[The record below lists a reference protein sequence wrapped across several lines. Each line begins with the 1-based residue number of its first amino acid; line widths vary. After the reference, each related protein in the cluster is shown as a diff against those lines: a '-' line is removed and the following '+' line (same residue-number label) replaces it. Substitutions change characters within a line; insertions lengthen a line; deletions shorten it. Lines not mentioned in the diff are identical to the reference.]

1 MLPGTTTSTSIHD
14 LLDEYARL
22 APDQRS
28 KGSQF
33 ERLVKAFLLNDPTYA
48 DQYNDVWLWSD
59 WPGRAGKPDT
69 GIDLV
74 ASRRDGGLTAI
85 QCKFYGQSKTLQ
97 KADIDSFFTASGKA
111 GFSERLIVSTTD
123 KWSANAEDALTE
135 QQIPTYRIGITDL
148 AESRIDWSEYSFSH
162 PDRVELKPKK
172 RLRPHQRQAL
182 DAVRAGFERHDRG
195 KLVMACGTGKTYTSL
210 KIAEDQVAPGG
221 TVLFLVP
228 SIALLSQMLREWT
241 AEQSVPIRAFA
252 VCSDSKVGKKLEDF
266 SVSDLSFPATTD
278 TPSLVKAYSK
288 GEHGDELT
296 VVFSTYQS
304 IGVVA
309 DAQKAGLPE
318 FDLVICDEAHRT
330 TGVTLA
336 KDAGNESAFVRV
348 HDRDFIKARKR
359 LYMTATPKIFGNA
372 VKTKAAE
379 SSAVLASMD
388 DESLYGPEFHR
399 LGFGEAVERGL
410 LTDYRVL
417 VLAIDEDTIG
427 ENFQQE
433 FAHDG
438 EISIPDAARIVG
450 IYNGLAKRGVAG
462 LGEDEESLL
471 PLKRAVAFSR
481 SIADSKR
488 VRSMLDGYAGGSRL
502 TSAQPAFSTAAEVG
516 EASVAL
522 DDDAHPLVLR
532 SDHVDGSM
540 NVLER
545 NTKLDWLKAET
556 GDDAECRILT
566 NARCLSEGVDVP
578 ALDAVIFLNSRDSQ
592 VDVVQSVG
600 RVMRRAEGKEF
611 GYIIL
616 PIAVPAGVKPEQ
628 ALNDNAK
635 YKVVWDV
642 LRALRAHDERFEAKI
657 ESLDLGRNRDPQVQV
672 IGYGDFA
679 PQTETSGESDAAQPT
694 LDFAQLGAEWR
705 DAIYAKIVEKVGER
719 DYWVRWTKNVAEIAA
734 RQQARIR
741 NLLDANENV
750 RKEFEAFVKGLQD
763 NLNPSVTDKQA
774 IEMLAQHIV
783 TQPIFDALFEGHEFS
798 KRNPVARIMTMMV
811 GTLEEA
817 NVGTET
823 NELDRFYDWVRNTIS
838 GITDPAGKQT
848 IIKRLY
854 QDFFTVAFSSTS
866 ERDGIVYTPNEIVDF
881 ILHSADQ
888 VLHSEFGQS
897 LGDPGIQI
905 LDPFTGTG
913 TFIVNLLRSGLI
925 STDALKHKYENQE
938 IWANEINLL
947 AYYVAAANIE
957 ETYLDVVG
965 GDYTPF
971 PGMVLTDT
979 FQSSEENDQ
988 MDVHGVFSLNNER
1001 VKKQYESKMTVIVGN
1016 PPYSSGQDSAND
1028 NNQNLKYPSLDRRI
1042 EQTYAAL
1049 SDAQLKNSLYD
1060 SYLRAIRWATDRIG
1074 DRGVVAFVTNGG
1086 YIDGNT
1092 AAGVRK
1098 SLIAEYSS
1106 LYIFN
1111 LRGNQRTAG
1120 EQSRREGGKIFD
1132 SGSRA
1137 TVAIAVLVKN
1147 PVAGEHGVLNYR
1159 DIGDYLTR
1167 NDKLSQIGDARGLKN
1182 VHWSA
1187 IHANDAGDWINQRV
1201 DEFAVFSSLADTEPM
1216 RQTVFS
1222 DYSNGAST
1230 GRDAWVYGSSRLEL
1244 SARVQGAI
1252 EFFNNRDDVLDRD
1265 PTKFSWTSTLER
1277 RAARP
1282 LQLQWDPKKLVE
1294 ATYRPFQ
1301 RQLLYM
1307 DAHLIERRGRV
1318 LSAWPTVSAHNEAIL
1333 VITPRAGAEFAA
1345 IAISAI
1351 PDLSYFT
1358 YTAQFFPR
1366 YTYRAVENSGLDI
1379 FGDQGDSG
1387 YERIDN
1393 VTDEILDEYRR
1404 LYGAAVTKDAIFDF
1418 VYGFLHSPEYRER
1431 YASDLKKMLP
1441 RIPKLQNA
1449 EDFWAFSRAG
1459 AELSE
1464 LHIGYEEVEP
1474 YPLQVSI
1481 RPSAESTSGDLSP
1494 EILRVEKMKYAGKP
1508 GAWDKTTVIYN
1519 EHITLS
1525 GIPLEAQ
1532 EYMLGSRS
1540 ALDWIIERYRV
1551 RVDKASGIRND
1562 PNDWGLE
1569 HGDPEYILNLVKR
1582 IVTVSLKTVQIINSL
1597 PALAIREEQ

>member
-1 MLPGTTTSTSIHD
+1 MLPDATSPTSIYD

-33 ERLVKAFLLNDPTYA
+33 ERLIKAFLLSDPPYA
-48 DQYNDVWLWSD
+48 DQYADVWLWSE
-59 WPGRAGKPDT
+59 WPGRDGKPDT

-74 ASRRDGGLTAI
+74 AERRDGGFTAI
-85 QCKFYGQSKTLQ
+85 QCKFYDPAHTLQ

-111 GFSERLIVSTTD
+111 GFNERLIFSTTD
-123 KWSANAEDALTE
+123 KWSANAEDALTG
-135 QQIPTYRIGITDL
+135 QQIPTYRIGVADL

-162 PDRVELKPKK
+162 PDEVQLKPQK
-172 RLRPHQRQAL
+172 RLRPHQREAL
-182 DAVRAGFERHDRG
+182 EAVREGFANRDRG

-210 KIAEDQVAPGG
+210 KIAEDQVPLGG

-228 SIALLSQMLREWT
+228 SIALLSQTLREWT

-278 TPSLVKAYSK
+278 TASLVKAYAK
-288 GEHGDELT
+288 GDHQDELT

-336 KDAGNESAFVRV
+336 KDAGSESAFVRV
-348 HDRDFIKARKR
+348 HDGDFIKAKKR

-417 VLAIDEDTIG
+417 VLAIDENTIG

-438 EISIPDAARIVG
+438 EITIPDAARIVG

-462 LGEDEESLL
+462 LGEDEENLL

-488 VRSMLDGYAGGSRL
+488 VMSMLDGYAGGSRL

-522 DDDAHPLVLR
+522 EGDASPLTLY

-545 NTKLDWLKAET
+545 NAKLEWLKAET

-600 RVMRRAEGKEF
+600 RVMRRAEGKDF

-672 IGYGDFA
+672 IGYGDFK
-679 PQTETSGESDAAQPT
+679 PQTDAGGDSDGPQPT

-719 DYWVRWTKNVAEIAA
+719 DYWIRWTKNVAEIAA

-741 NLLDANENV
+741 NLLDADENV
-750 RKEFEAFVKGLQD
+750 RLEFEAFVKGLQD

-888 VLHSEFGQS
+888 VLRSEFGQS
-897 LGDPGIQI
+897 LGDPGVGI

-925 STDALKHKYENQE
+925 EPDALKRKYEGQE

-965 GDYTPF
+965 GEYTPF

-988 MDVHGVFSLNNER
+988 MDTHGVFSLNNER
-1001 VKKQYESKMTVIVGN
+1001 VAKQWASDLTVIVGN

-1028 NNQNLKYPSLDRRI
+1028 NNQNLKYPSLDKRI
-1042 EQTYAAL
+1042 EATYAAL
-1049 SDAQLKNSLYD
+1049 SDAQNKNSLYD

-1098 SLIAEYSS
+1098 SLVAEYSS

-1120 EQSRREGGKIFD
+1120 EQSRKEGGKIFD

-1137 TVAIAVLVKN
+1137 TVAIAVLVKSPN
-1147 PVAGEHGVLNYR
+1147 AAEHGVLNYR

-1167 NDKLSQIGDARGLKN
+1167 AQKLEFIAAARGLSN
-1182 VHWSA
+1182 VEWSSVQTN
-1187 IHANDAGDWINQRV
+1187 HEGDWTGQR
-1201 DEFAVFSSLADTEPM
+1201 DKLFATFRALGDKSSRTGVLS
-1216 RQTVFS
+1216 V
-1222 DYSNGAST
+1222 YSGGLKTN
-1230 GRDAWVYGSSRLEL
+1230 RDAWAYSSSRVSLEHNITRL
-1244 SARVQGAI
+1244 IQH
-1252 EFFNNRDDVLDRD
+1252 FNAQVDRHVAD
-1265 PTKFSWTSTLER
+1265 GSEPST
-1277 RAARP
+1277 
-1282 LQLQWDPKKLVE
+1282 DPKEMSWNRADFARLTRHVRY
-1294 ATYRPFQ
+1294 AAIPDGIRISVYRPFSKQ
-1301 RQLLYM
+1301 HVYFDRQLNDMIYLLEQAFPSSSS
-1307 DAHLIERRGRV
+1307 DNRGI
-1318 LSAWPTVSAHNEAIL
+1318 AVSAPGASAPFTAL
-1333 VITPRAGAEFAA
+1333 ITN
-1345 IAISAI
+1345 SI
-1351 PDLSYFT
+1351 PDLVVPG
-1358 YTAQFFPR
+1358 AGNPIQFFPR
-1366 YTYRAVENSGLDI
+1366 YTYRAVEHSGLDI
-1379 FGDQGDSG
+1379 FGTGGDSG

-1393 VTDEILDEYRR
+1393 VTDEILDEYRK
-1404 LYGAAVTKDAIFDF
+1404 LYGASVTKEAIFDF

-1431 YASDLKKMLP
+1431 YAADLKKMLP

-1459 AELSE
+1459 AELAK
-1464 LHIGYEEVEP
+1464 LHLGYESVEP
-1474 YPLQVSI
+1474 YPLTEHVSGE
-1481 RPSAESTSGDLSP
+1481 RE
-1494 EILRVEKMKYAGKP
+1494 LRVEKMKYAGKP
-1508 GAWDKTTVIYN
+1508 GKWDKSTVIYN

-1582 IVTVSLKTVQIINSL
+1582 IVTVSLETVRIVASL
-1597 PALAIREEQ
+1597 PPLAIREEQ